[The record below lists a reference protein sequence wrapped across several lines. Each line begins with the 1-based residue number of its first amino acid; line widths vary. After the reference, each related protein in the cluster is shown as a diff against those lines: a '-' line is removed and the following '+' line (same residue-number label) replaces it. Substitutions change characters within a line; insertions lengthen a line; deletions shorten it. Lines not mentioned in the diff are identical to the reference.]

1 MKISLNELK
10 KYVDISDL
18 TPEEIGDKL
27 TFAGVEVEEIHRFAT
42 GTNLV
47 IGQII
52 KIENHPDSD
61 HLHVCMV
68 NLGSRYGIK
77 QIVCGAPNARLNLKV
92 IVAMVGAKLA
102 NDIII
107 KDSTIRGVES
117 HGMLCSLAELGVEK
131 KYLKDEQIN
140 GIEEVDESIEVGR
153 EDVLSLLGIDDVI
166 LELKPLANRSD
177 CNALINVAREVSCLF
192 NKEFKNINYDKIEA
206 NLEDD
211 LKVDSLTE
219 KCPKFYARVVKNI
232 KVKESPVWL
241 KSVLNSMGVRSIN
254 NVVDIGN
261 YVMMVLGQPLH
272 MYSYNA
278 LEKKELVVKDDIE
291 TKFLALDNKEYDV
304 IKGDICVT
312 SNNKI
317 ECLAGIMGSLHSE
330 TENDSLDVVIESA
343 IFDSKSIRHTS
354 NRLGLVS
361 ESSQRFNKGINK
373 FIQEEAIE
381 FTSYL
386 LKNLAEAQ
394 DFSQIIKFD
403 KNIFEHIKIECEYS
417 YINKRLSTNYTNEV
431 IKQVLEKDFIRI
443 EDESDDLFVAY
454 IPDYRI
460 DITGKA
466 DLSEEV
472 IRILGFDDIKTELP
486 EMKISLGKM
495 SDFKYKKSLISE
507 FLVENNFFEALTYTL
522 TSKEN
527 FERFSLLNNDEPVI
541 VMNELSEDRK
551 YLRNNV
557 LPSLIDCAL
566 YNLNRKN
573 NNFKMFEI
581 SDVYTKNKHESHLSI
596 ILCGNNL
603 YQGRLNQIQ
612 YSFYDLKG
620 VVESIMTMLGIEP
633 TRYDFARIEEE
644 NKVFHFGK
652 SAYLIVDGKKIGI
665 LGELHPMLLKDY
677 GFIKN
682 SNILGL
688 EITLDNIFN
697 LKTGK
702 IKAKQ
707 LSKFQPV
714 ERDISFII
722 EKKYTLKTLIND
734 IRKIDKRISNV
745 SIFDLYDG
753 DKVAQ
758 DHVSIALKIEFL
770 SFEETLKDEVINS
783 IMDLIFKLLKD
794 KYKANFGL

>member
-10 KYVDISDL
+10 KYVNIDDL
-18 TPEEIGDKL
+18 TPEQIADKL
-27 TFAGVEVEEIHRFAT
+27 TFAGVEVEEIHRFAC

-68 NLGSRYGIK
+68 DLGSKYGVK

-92 IVAMVGAKLA
+92 IVSMVGAKLA
-102 NDIII
+102 NDVTI
-107 KDSTIRGVES
+107 KDGVIRGVES

-131 KYLKDEQIN
+131 KYLSDAQIN
-140 GIEEVDESIEVGR
+140 GIEEIDDSIEIGR
-153 EDVLSLLGIDDVI
+153 EDVLSLLGLDDVI

-177 CNALINVAREVSCLF
+177 CNALINVAKEVACLF
-192 NKEFKNINYDKIEA
+192 NKEFIDINYKKVDKTF
-206 NLEDD
+206 NDD
-211 LKVDSLTE
+211 LKVNSLTL
-219 KCPKFYARVVKNI
+219 KCPKFYARVVKNV
-232 KVKESPVWL
+232 KVKESPLWL
-241 KSVLNSMGVRSIN
+241 KSVLNSLGVRSIN

-261 YVMMVLGQPLH
+261 YVMMILGQPLH

-278 LEKKELVVKDDIE
+278 LEKKELVVRDDIE
-291 TKFLALDNKEYDV
+291 TKFLALDEKEYDV
-304 IKGDICVT
+304 IKDDICVT
-312 SNNKI
+312 SNGKI

-330 TENDSLDVVIESA
+330 TENDSMDIVIESA

-386 LKNLAEAQ
+386 LKLLADAK
-394 DFSQIIKFD
+394 DFSQLIKYD
-403 KNIFEHIKIECEYS
+403 TNLFEHVKVECEYS
-417 YINKRLSTNYTNEV
+417 YINNRLSTNYSNDV
-431 IKQVLEKDFIRI
+431 IREVLERDFVKINDI
-443 EDESDDLFVAY
+443 DNDKFEAI

-486 EMKISLGKM
+486 EMKISLGQM
-495 SDFKYKKSLISE
+495 SDFKYKKSLISD
-507 FLVENNFFEALTYTL
+507 FLVNNNFYEALTYTL
-522 TSKEN
+522 TNNEN
-527 FERFSLLNNDEPVI
+527 NEIFKLLNNDETI
-541 VMNELSEDRK
+541 AVMNELTEDRK
-551 YLRNNV
+551 YLRNNI
-557 LPSLIDCAL
+557 LPSLLNSVL

-573 NNFKMFEI
+573 SNFKMFEI
-581 SDVYTKNKHESHLSI
+581 SDIYTKNKHESHLCAV
-596 ILCGNNL
+596 LCGDNL
-603 YQGRLNQIQ
+603 YHGRLNQI
-612 YSFYDLKG
+612 SFSFFDLKG
-620 VVESIMTMLGIEP
+620 IVESIMTILGIEN
-633 TRYDFARIEEE
+633 TRYDFVRIEEE

-652 SAYLIVDGKKIGI
+652 SAYLIVDGKKVGI
-665 LGELHPMLLKDY
+665 LGELHPSILKY
-677 GFIKN
+677 LGFARN
-682 SNILGL
+682 SNILGM

-702 IKAKQ
+702 VKAKQ

-734 IRKIDKRISNV
+734 IRKMDKRITSV

-753 DKVAQ
+753 EKVEK
-758 DHVSIALKIEFL
+758 DHVSIALRIEFL
-770 SFEETLKDEVINS
+770 SFEETLKEDVINS
-783 IMDLIFKLLKD
+783 IMDQIFKLLKE
-794 KYKANFGL
+794 KYKANFGI